1 MDPNLFHL
9 DWERTLEA
17 LVGIIVLS
25 FLVERTCAL
34 LFESRW
40 WISRFED
47 ARVGKLPGSNG
58 NAPSRESSPSADKSA
73 SPVAENPS
81 TTEDK
86 QANAKAGEAPGLAE
100 QKVLAG
106 EMYPLKEFISFVL
119 SLAICW
125 VWEFDAVSIIMLS
138 ERTQLAG
145 IIITAGVVAG
155 GSKTSIALFH
165 DLLKIRSSA
174 NEERKKYK
182 EQKK

>member
-25 FLVERTCAL
+25 FLVERACAL

-47 ARVGKLPGSNG
+47 ARVGKLPGSNESP
-58 NAPSRESSPSADKSA
+58 PSGD
-73 SPVAENPS
+73 VNPS
-81 TTEDK
+81 PAEDN
-86 QANAKAGEAPGLAE
+86 QVESKAGKAAGPAE
-100 QKVLAG
+100 QKTLAG
-106 EMYPLKEFISFVL
+106 ERYPLKEFIGFVL
-119 SLAICW
+119 SLVLCW
-125 VWEFDAVSIIMLS
+125 GWDFDAVSIIMLS

-145 IIITAGVVAG
+145 IVITAAVVAG
-155 GSKTSIALFH
+155 GSKASVALFH
-165 DLLKIRSSA
+165 DLLKVRSSA

-182 EQKK
+182 DQKK